1 MNLRTRPFL
10 VSFTVFLNTLCL
22 CGASD
27 FLKASFTID
36 VELMRS
42 EDSIPLEAG
51 RGMITALGSGSFA
64 FDFVVENRWERE
76 RVLADGTFQLTSY
89 EPLSLGTA
97 KDCIVTLSEDQY
109 KPRKMTALCN
119 HWIEEEEHQL
129 QFLLKDV
136 PKIMFLHVE
145 WDCGGVSKTM
155 PDPATL
161 VQLCLPL
168 AKESWW
174 LIVKLGEIT
183 TETRKVP
190 LGMGLVGEVTITAQL
205 KEHG

>member
-1 MNLRTRPFL
+1 MKIYLYSVL
-10 VSFTVFLNTLCL
+10 LLNTL
-22 CGASD
+22 GIAQSSD

-36 VELMRS
+36 VELTRAD
-42 EDSIPLEAG
+42 DSIVLEAD

-76 RVLADGTFQLTSY
+76 RVQSDGIFQLTSY

-97 KDCIVTLSEDQY
+97 KDCIATLSEDQY
-109 KPRKMTALCN
+109 EPRKMKALCN
-119 HWIEEEEHQL
+119 HWIEEDEHQL
-129 QFLLKDV
+129 QFLLRDL
-136 PKIMFLHVE
+136 PKMMFLHVN

-168 AKESWW
+168 ASESWW
-174 LIVKLGEIT
+174 VSVELGEPKT
-183 TETRKVP
+183 VQKKVP
-190 LGMGLVGEVTITAQL
+190 LGMGLVAEVTLTVHLQP
-205 KEHG
+205 HG